1 MGCYIIF
8 AQSITNERAFL
19 LADLCTRLNIPFYSD
34 WFDAAQTWQ
43 CCAVGPVTKGDKD
56 QVAKCLAHDTYVV
69 MEATKVEN
77 Q

>member
-19 LADLCTRLNIPFYSD
+19 LADLCARLGIDYYSD
-34 WFDAAQTWQ
+34 WANGDHTRQ

-56 QVAKCLAHDTYVV
+56 RFDKCLAHDAHVV
-69 MEATKVEN
+69 MEAIKVEN

>member
-8 AQSITNERAFL
+8 AQSISNERAFL
-19 LADLCTRLNIPFYSD
+19 LSDLCARLGITYYSD
-34 WFDAAQTWQ
+34 WANGDHTRQ

-56 QVAKCLAHDTYVV
+56 LIVKCLAHDMYVV

>member
-1 MGCYIIF
+1 MACYIIF

-19 LADLCTRLNIPFYSD
+19 LADLCNRLKIGFYSD
-34 WFDAAQTWQ
+34 WVDAAKTRQ

-56 QVAKCLAHDTYVV
+56 QVIKCLAHDTYVV

>member
-19 LADLCTRLNIPFYSD
+19 LSDLCARLGITYCSD
-34 WFDAAQTWQ
+34 WANGDHTRQ

-56 QVAKCLAHDTYVV
+56 LVVKCLAHDMYVV

>member
-8 AQSITNERAFL
+8 AQSITNVRAYL
-19 LADLCTRLNIPFYSD
+19 LADLCARLDVPYYSD
-34 WFDAAQTWQ
+34 WTDAAHTRQ

-56 QVAKCLAHDTYVV
+56 QVIKCLAHDTYVV

>member
-19 LADLCTRLNIPFYSD
+19 LADLCARLNIPYYSD
-34 WFDAAQTWQ
+34 WADNSHMWQ

-56 QVAKCLAHDTYVV
+56 QVIKCLAHDTYVV

>member
-8 AQSITNERAFL
+8 AQSLSNERAFL
-19 LADLCTRLNIPFYSD
+19 LADLCTRLGVTYYSD
-34 WFDAAQTWQ
+34 WADAHTRQ

-56 QVAKCLAHDTYVV
+56 KIVKCLAHTTYVV
-69 MEATKVEN
+69 LEAIKVEN

>member
-8 AQSITNERAFL
+8 AQSLPNVRAYL
-19 LADLCTRLNIPFYSD
+19 LADLCARLGIAYYSD
-34 WFDAAQTWQ
+34 WADNSHTRQ

-56 QVAKCLAHDTYVV
+56 QVIKCLAHDTYVV

>member
-19 LADLCTRLNIPFYSD
+19 LADLCARLCITYYSD
-34 WFDAAQTWQ
+34 WANGDHTRQ

-56 QVAKCLAHDTYVV
+56 QVIKCLAHDTYVV

>member
-8 AQSITNERAFL
+8 AQSVTNERAFL
-19 LADLCTRLNIPFYSD
+19 LANLCARLNIDYYSD
-34 WFDAAQTWQ
+34 WANGAHTRQ

-56 QVAKCLAHDTYVV
+56 RVVTCLASEKYVV
-69 MEATKVEN
+69 MEAVKVEN

>member
-19 LADLCTRLNIPFYSD
+19 LADLCVRLGIAYYSD
-34 WFDAAQTWQ
+34 WADADNTRQ

-56 QVAKCLAHDTYVV
+56 LVAKCLEHDTYVV

>member
-8 AQSITNERAFL
+8 AQSIANERAFL
-19 LADLCTRLNIPFYSD
+19 LADLCARLGITYYSD
-34 WFDAAQTWQ
+34 WANADHTRQ

-56 QVAKCLAHDTYVV
+56 LVIKCLAHDTYVV
-69 MEATKVEN
+69 MEASKIEN